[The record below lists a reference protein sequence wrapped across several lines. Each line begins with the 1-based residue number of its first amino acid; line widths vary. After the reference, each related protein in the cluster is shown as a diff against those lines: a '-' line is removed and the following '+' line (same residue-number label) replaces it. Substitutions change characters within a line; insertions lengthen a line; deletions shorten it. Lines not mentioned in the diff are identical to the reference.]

1 VRSRIFCSR
10 NCGYDFPIEPRES
23 QLQIFSHGQSAQL
36 PVAKVFQLADHAASR
51 SACAAKDGGPRTFE
65 HDQEI
70 FGEGDPADFLFEVLS
85 GAVRTFKL
93 LSDGRRLIDAFHVPG
108 DIFGIEAGCEY
119 RFSAEAIKVTT
130 VRATRRRNLATL
142 GRSEPETSSRLVSAV
157 MQSLERAQNH
167 MLLLGRK
174 TAREK
179 IASFLLSFADR
190 IAGAKTLELPM
201 SRTDIADHLGLTIET
216 VSRTLTQFER
226 EKLIELPS
234 TRRVIALRNLTALR
248 QLDAGGSEGP
258 LSPRESRPLS
268 LAAH

>member
-1 VRSRIFCSR
+1 
-10 NCGYDFPIEPRES
+10 
-23 QLQIFSHGQSAQL
+23 
-36 PVAKVFQLADHAASR
+36 
-51 SACAAKDGGPRTFE
+51 
-65 HDQEI
+65 
-70 FGEGDPADFLFEVLS
+70 
-85 GAVRTFKL
+85 
-93 LSDGRRLIDAFHVPG
+93 
-108 DIFGIEAGCEY
+108 
-119 RFSAEAIKVTT
+119 
-130 VRATRRRNLATL
+130 
-142 GRSEPETSSRLVSAV
+142 
-157 MQSLERAQNH
+157 

-190 IAGAKTLELPM
+190 ITGSKTLELPM

-234 TRRVIALRNLTALR
+234 TRRVIALRNVSALR

-258 LSPRESRPLS
+258 LSPRKSRPLS

>member
-1 VRSRIFCSR
+1 M
-10 NCGYDFPIEPRES
+10 
-23 QLQIFSHGQSAQL
+23 QIFSHGQSAQL
-36 PVAKVFQLADHAASR
+36 PVAKVFHLADHAAGR
-51 SACAAKDGGPRTFE
+51 SACASKDAGGLRSFE

-93 LSDGRRLIDAFHVPG
+93 LSDGRRLIDAFHVSG

-119 RFSAEAIKVTT
+119 RFSAEAIKATT
-130 VRATRRRNLATL
+130 VRAIRRRNLDTL
-142 GRSEPETSSRLVSAV
+142 ARSEPETCSRLVSA
-157 MQSLERAQNH
+157 MARSLERAQDH

-190 IAGAKTLELPM
+190 ITGSKTLELPM

-234 TRRVIALRNLTALR
+234 TRRVIALRNITALR
-248 QLDAGGSEGP
+248 QLDAGGSREAGATELARKQTAQP
-258 LSPRESRPLS
+258 RGALSFGAAS
-268 LAAH
+268 LQAA

>member
-1 VRSRIFCSR
+1 VAT
-10 NCGYDFPIEPRES
+10 DFPIELRES
-23 QLQIFSHGQSAQL
+23 QLQIFSRHGQSAQL
-36 PVAKVFQLADHAASR
+36 PVAKVIHLADRAAGR
-51 SACAAKDGGPRTFE
+51 SAGASKNAGGPRSFE
-65 HDQEI
+65 QDQEI

-85 GAVRTFKL
+85 GAVRTFKV

-119 RFSAEAIKVTT
+119 RFSAEAIKATT
-130 VRATRRRNLATL
+130 VRAIRRRNLDTL
-142 GRSEPETSSRLVSAV
+142 ARSEPETSSRLVSA
-157 MQSLERAQNH
+157 MAQSLERAQDH

-190 IAGAKTLELPM
+190 ITGSKTLELPM

-234 TRRVIALRNLTALR
+234 TRRVIALHNLTALR
-248 QLDAGGSEGP
+248 QLDAGDAEGP
-258 LSPRESRPLS
+258 ARLSPRECRPLR
-268 LAAH
+268 LAVH